1 MIQNFICINKNFRRY
16 ISRDAGRKLQPSE
29 SLSHLIASVFIIR
42 ESTTAKN
49 RKLFSENNEAQAQKL
64 NQGRIIK
71 KIGIFHRN
79 FNCYDKDFLV
89 L

>member
-1 MIQNFICINKNFRRY
+1 VTKILNK
-16 ISRDAGRKLQPSE
+16 IRDAGRKLQSSE
-29 SLSHLIASVFIIR
+29 SLSHLIASVFILQ
-42 ESTTAKN
+42 ESITAEN
-49 RKLFSENNEAQAQKL
+49 RKLFSGNDEAQAQKR